1 MIGNRQAASRIRAP
15 VASSCQRCAP
25 RRSVSGTMKN
35 PAITGASPRSTSGA
49 ITSPAMN
56 PRTTLGRLAIIS
68 ITGLIRARHDG
79 WRNWLEKIAARIA
92 TGVANSIA

>member
-1 MIGNRQAASRIRAP
+1 MRLAKAPAGNPRQPMIGSRQAAKRILTPAEK
-15 VASSCQRCAP
+15 SCHRWAP
-25 RRSVSGTMKN
+25 RRSVNGTTKN

-49 ITSPAMN
+49 ITNPAMN

-79 WRNWLEKIAARIA
+79 WRN
-92 TGVANSIA
+92 